1 MPVDERNQLIRQIQR
16 ETGDSIHQLSRV
28 LGRDKM
34 IWSEIKNNNVV
45 DNHQGETMK
54 AIIKETINKLF
65 RNNMIGY
72 YVETLP

>member
-1 MPVDERNQLIRQIQR
+1 
-16 ETGDSIHQLSRV
+16 
-28 LGRDKM
+28 M
-34 IWSEIKNNNVV
+34 IWSEIKNNNMV

-54 AIIKETINKLF
+54 DIITEIIDNLC